1 MQTMIYAINKYLTF
15 TSVSDHLIIII
26 IIEVFSDIL
35 VYTKSTE
42 TNLLFAYC

>member
-26 IIEVFSDIL
+26 IIIEVFSVNIRI
-35 VYTKSTE
+35 YKI
-42 TNLLFAYC
+42 N